1 MASEKSSRS
10 GRHLVTLADLAPR
23 REITGGSDR
32 RVFGSNPV
40 GNDEGRTAM
49 KKQPKDLTP
58 KSPANVKGGG
68 WMPNDNITLV
78 RAAS

>member
-1 MASEKSSRS
+1 
-10 GRHLVTLADLAPR
+10 
-23 REITGGSDR
+23 
-32 RVFGSNPV
+32 
-40 GNDEGRTAM
+40 M